1 MKLILHEIDV
11 SDVDMRMKDESEETE
26 EGEEDEGMKKNGGGT
41 CFERSPGDRRMNR
54 ISATTTGPQSAIDI
68 SSSSS
73 C

>member
-41 CFERSPGDRRMNR
+41 CFEVSEHDELFGTVDLKEKPWR
-54 ISATTTGPQSAIDI
+54 
-68 SSSSS
+68 
-73 C
+73 